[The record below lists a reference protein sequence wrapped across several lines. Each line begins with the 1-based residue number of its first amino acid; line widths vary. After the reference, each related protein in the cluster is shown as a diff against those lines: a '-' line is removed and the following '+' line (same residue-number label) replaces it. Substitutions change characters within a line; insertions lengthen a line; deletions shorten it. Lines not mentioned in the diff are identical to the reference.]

1 MLIVPRRTPWV
12 VAAGVLKAMI
22 LAFMIAGTHGWIVRG
37 VKPTTTDYVSFY
49 AAGRLASGGQSRAAY
64 DHDAHWRMEQ
74 AVTAP
79 GVNYQYFFNPPPF
92 LLLMVPL
99 SLPPYLVSFVL
110 FQALTLPFWLW
121 VGTRI
126 AGLGRTG
133 TAWLLAVPSLWWVLG
148 LGQNSFLTAG
158 LLGAGLLLLPTRK
171 LAAGVL
177 FGLLCYKPHL
187 GLLIPVALLAGCEWG
202 ALVAAGATV
211 LVCVGATFLLFG
223 VATWTAFL
231 DMARHSVTGA
241 MDSGAVLWAGRIDPT
256 GAFLELGLGVAVA
269 RGLWLVCLAVAASC
283 VALVWRRG
291 DPALRAAALAAAIPI
306 AAPFA
311 LFYDLILC
319 ALAACWLLRAAG
331 RTGFLRAEKSAFPLL
346 ILANLLAA
354 PMIVA
359 ATHIPFG
366 ACVPPALLTLAMRRW
381 WKGCPPPPGR
391 ESMSKNSANGL
402 SVNSFIALSKIER

>member
-1 MLIVPRRTPWV
+1 MLTLPRRTAWLI
-12 VAAGVLKAMI
+12 AAGVLQAI
-22 LAFMIAGTHGWIVRG
+22 VLAFMIAGTHGWIVRG
-37 VKPTTTDYVSFY
+37 VKPTTTDYASFY
-49 AAGRLASGGQSRAAY
+49 AAGRLAADGQPRAAY

-99 SLPPYLVSFVL
+99 SVPPYLVSFVL

-121 VGTRI
+121 IGTRI
-126 AGLGRTG
+126 AGLGGIG
-133 TAWLLAVPSLWWVLG
+133 TAWLLAVPSVWWVLG

-187 GLLIPVALLAGCEWG
+187 GLLIPVALLAGGEW
-202 ALVAAGATV
+202 AAMLAAAVTVTACAGATV
-211 LVCVGATFLLFG
+211 LLFG
-223 VATWTAFL
+223 VGTWAAFL

-256 GAFLELGLGVAVA
+256 GAFLELGLSVGVA
-269 RGLWLVCLAVAASC
+269 RGLWLVSLAAAAGC

-291 DPALRAAALAAAIPI
+291 DPAVRAAALAAAIPI

-319 ALAACWLLRAAG
+319 ALAACWLTRAAS
-331 RTGFLRAEKSAFPLL
+331 RTGFLQGERSALPWL

-359 ATHIPFG
+359 ATHVPFG
-366 ACVPPALLTLAMRRW
+366 ACVAPVLLILIVRRW
-381 WKGCPPPPGR
+381 WRTSEHKH
-391 ESMSKNSANGL
+391 SAKQRL
-402 SVNSFIALSKIER
+402 KIAF

>member
-1 MLIVPRRTPWV
+1 MLILPRRTPWV
-12 VAAGVLKAMI
+12 IAAGVLQAMV

-49 AAGRLASGGQSRAAY
+49 AAGRLAAVGQPRDAY
-64 DHDAHWRMEQ
+64 DHDTHWRMEQ

-99 SLPPYLVSFVL
+99 SWPPYLVSFVL

-121 VGTRI
+121 IGTRI
-126 AGLGRTG
+126 AGLGHAG

-187 GLLIPVALLAGCEWG
+187 GLLIPVALLAGSEWV
-202 ALVAAGATV
+202 AVAAAGATV
-211 LVCVGATFLLFG
+211 LACMGATLLFFG
-223 VATWTAFL
+223 AGTWAAFL

-256 GAFLELGLGVAVA
+256 GAFLELGLGVATA
-269 RGLWLVCLAVAASC
+269 RALWLVCLAASACC
-283 VALVWRRG
+283 VAVVWRRG
-291 DPALRAAALAAAIPI
+291 DPALRAAALTAAIPI

-319 ALAACWLLRAAG
+319 ALSACWLVRAAG
-331 RTGFLRAEKSAFPLL
+331 STGWLPGEKPALPLL

-359 ATHIPFG
+359 ATHVPFG
-366 ACVPPALLTLAMRRW
+366 AGVAPVLLILTLRRW
-381 WKGCPPPPGR
+381 WKTGHAQAMRVTG
-391 ESMSKNSANGL
+391 SKNS
-402 SVNSFIALSKIER
+402 V